1 MANRARQLNILWNV
15 FRFPLPYMRMDG
27 FDPDAVALGD
37 VEADLETVD
46 RWILSRLQTVEA
58 EMAERFEDYEQ
69 DVALETLLDF
79 VVEDLSRFYVQA
91 VRDRVWEEGDN
102 DSKTVAYATLYR
114 VLRETV
120 ALLAPYAPFVTEAI
134 YGHLTGDDEHP
145 TVHMCDWPEAEDS
158 WRDETLE
165 TDVGVLRAIEQ
176 AGGAARQQ
184 AGRSRR
190 WPVPRVVVDAPTERV
205 AEAVEAHADL
215 LAERLN
221 ARSVEVVGPAREW
234 EELTYAAE
242 ADMSE
247 LGPAFGDD
255 AGRVMGALNDAS
267 VEEWSM
273 ESLEAAVEDATGLDV
288 EIVESMVS
296 PVRSVPSETA
306 QETFD
311 PWVSDGEESIT
322 GRVYV
327 DASLTPDVESEGY
340 AREVIRRA
348 QELRKD
354 LDLDMDEQVRMDVTI
369 DDERVADLV
378 AERTELIDEEVRV
391 AERGDVEGGRRET
404 YAVDEVE
411 ITIAIASVAGATV

>member
-1 MANRARQLNILWNV
+1 
-15 FRFPLPYMRMDG
+15 MRMDG
-27 FDPDAVALGD
+27 FSPDATTLDDVAD
-37 VEADLETVD
+37 DFETVD
-46 RWILSRLQTVEA
+46 RWIISRLQTVEA
-58 EMAERFEDYEQ
+58 EMTEHLSEYEQ
-69 DVALETLLDF
+69 DEALETLLDF

-91 VRDRVWEEGDN
+91 VRDRVWEEGDS
-102 DSKTVAYATLYR
+102 DSKTAAYATLYR

-145 TVHMCDWPEAEDS
+145 TVHMCDWPEADAD
-158 WRDETLE
+158 WRDEALE
-165 TDVGVLRAIEQ
+165 TDVSILRSIEQ

-190 WPVPRVVVDAPTERV
+190 WPVPRLVVDVPTARV
-205 AEAVEAHADL
+205 AEAVDRHTDL

-221 ARSVEVVGPAREW
+221 ARSVEVVGPAGEW
-234 EELTYAAE
+234 DELTYAAE

-255 AGRVMGALNDAS
+255 AGRVMGALNDAG

-273 ESLEAAVEDATGLDV
+273 DGLEAAVEDETGLDV
-288 EIVESMVS
+288 EIEESMVE
-296 PVRSVPSETA
+296 PVRSVPDETA
-306 QETFD
+306 QESFA
-311 PWVSDGEESIT
+311 VSAADGDEDGT
-322 GRVYV
+322 GRIYV

-354 LDLDMDEQVRMDVTI
+354 LELEMDEQVRLDVAI
-369 DDERVADLV
+369 DDERVANLV
-378 AERTELIDEEVRV
+378 AERADLIDEEVRV
-391 AERGDVEGGRRET
+391 AERGEVDGGRRET
-404 YAVDEVE
+404 YEVDGVE
-411 ITIAIASVAGATV
+411 ITIALAPVAGATA